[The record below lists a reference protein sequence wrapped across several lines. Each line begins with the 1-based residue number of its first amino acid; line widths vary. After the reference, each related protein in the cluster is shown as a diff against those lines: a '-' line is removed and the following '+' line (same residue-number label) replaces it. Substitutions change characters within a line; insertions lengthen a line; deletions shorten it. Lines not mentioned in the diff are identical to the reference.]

1 MTYLLDTHVW
11 LWMLGDPDRIRPEL
25 AAELRANQTRLL
37 LSAVSSWEIAIK
49 WAIGRLPLPEPPA
62 TYVPSRMQRT
72 NVEPLAVTHSH
83 ALQVATLPRHHG
95 DPFDRLLVAQ
105 AQLEGVPLVT
115 VDGALDVYDIETI
128 RADRNAPGAIDIGV

>member
-11 LWMLGDPDRIRPEL
+11 LWMLADPDRIRPDL
-25 AAELRANQTRLL
+25 VAEFRASQTRLL
-37 LSAVSSWEIAIK
+37 FSAASSWEIAIK
-49 WAIGRLPLPEPPA
+49 WAVGRLSLPEPPA

-83 ALQVATLPRHHG
+83 ALQVASLPRHHR

-105 AQLEGVPLVT
+105 AQVEGVPLVT
-115 VDGALDVYDIETI
+115 VDRTLDDYDVETI
-128 RADRNAPGAIDIGV
+128 HAGRGAQGDGDD

>member
-11 LWMLGDPDRIRPEL
+11 LWMLGDPERIRPDL
-25 AAELRANQTRLL
+25 VAELRANQTRLL
-37 LSAVSSWEIAIK
+37 LSAASSWEIAVK
-49 WAIGRLPLPEPPA
+49 WAVGRLSLPEPPA

-83 ALQVATLPRHHG
+83 ALQVATLPRHHR
-95 DPFDRLLVAQ
+95 DPFDRLLIAQ

-115 VDGALDVYDIETI
+115 VDSALDDYDVETI
-128 RADRNAPGAIDIGV
+128 RANRGAHGDIDV

>member
-11 LWMLGDPDRIRPEL
+11 LWMLGDPERIRPDL
-25 AAELRANQTRLL
+25 VVELRANQTRLL
-37 LSAVSSWEIAIK
+37 LSAASSWEIAVK
-49 WAIGRLPLPEPPA
+49 WAVGRLSLPEPPA

-83 ALQVATLPRHHG
+83 ALQVATLPRHHR
-95 DPFDRLLVAQ
+95 DPFDRLLIAQ

-115 VDGALDVYDIETI
+115 VDSALDDYDVETI
-128 RADRNAPGAIDIGV
+128 RANRGAHGDIDV